1 MLWQAFQVCI
11 NLFYPKINTIVISIL
26 PKLRL
31 ETLGNIPEVSHLF
44 KTLFWIQ
51 RSTIWSLTQVL
62 IAQSSRRERQRSK
75 ELQFCVISTEMKA
88 SSECCQTQRHLT
100 QQIGVGVHQRSFLVE
115 ISQNVVVYL
124 YITLKKWWQ
133 HQKAVE
139 HSKLQNRACFG
150 VRALPSL
157 GK

>member
-1 MLWQAFQVCI
+1 MCI
-11 NLFYPKINTIVISIL
+11 NLFNPKINTIVISIL

-88 SSECCQTQRHLT
+88 SSECCQNTEAFNPADRGGSASEKLLSGDISKRSCLSLHHT
-100 QQIGVGVHQRSFLVE
+100 EKMVATPEGSGAQQVTE
-115 ISQNVVVYL
+115 
-124 YITLKKWWQ
+124 
-133 HQKAVE
+133 
-139 HSKLQNRACFG
+139 
-150 VRALPSL
+150 
-157 GK
+157 